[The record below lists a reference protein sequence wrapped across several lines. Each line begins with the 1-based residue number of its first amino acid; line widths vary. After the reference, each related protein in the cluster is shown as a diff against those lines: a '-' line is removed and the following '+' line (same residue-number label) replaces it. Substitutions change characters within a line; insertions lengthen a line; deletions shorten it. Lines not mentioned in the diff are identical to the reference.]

1 MKKRLQMEEGHTGE
15 RIGGHLPAA
24 LRGEQGVVIVV
35 VMMFSMIFLV
45 LGLALYWLSVGQIR
59 STETERKD
67 VKAFNVAE
75 AGVDAG
81 MLALK
86 LDWPFNPADNVIV
99 DGYQI
104 KSTLQSEN
112 ETLYDPTNA
121 SPSEFL
127 RVNVYDNSSL
137 TELFVTEPPDLDQRR
152 YWDFNADGKMFVDA
166 TSDVQD
172 DRHRILLLAER
183 QTWNLAFPMG
193 TALFANEVDANGQG
207 FDIVIE
213 DGGPPVWYDVS
224 DTTGKGIIAA
234 EGVDPRPSNE
244 DFEDVITP
252 ALIHALEGIA
262 EERGTYF
269 TDGELAEDFLTGDDE
284 GGSVVYIKS
293 AIPVDIASN
302 VQIGSVAA
310 PVVVVIDTPA
320 GSVNGWDMTGTADF
334 YGVLVVVGGTTLKGT
349 CSTHGAVFTSGTL
362 LNLGNGSVPEL
373 CYNFTVIKN
382 INRQYVLSVNIVPNS
397 WEEYAIPTGM

>member
-1 MKKRLQMEEGHTGE
+1 
-15 RIGGHLPAA
+15 
-24 LRGEQGVVIVV
+24 
-35 VMMFSMIFLV
+35 
-45 LGLALYWLSVGQIR
+45 
-59 STETERKD
+59 
-67 VKAFNVAE
+67 
-75 AGVDAG
+75 
-81 MLALK
+81 
-86 LDWPFNPADNVIV
+86 VIV

-127 RVNVYDNSSL
+127 RVSVYDNSSL
-137 TELFVTEPPDLDQRR
+137 TQLFVSEPPDLDQRR
-152 YWDFNADGKMFVDA
+152 YWDFNADGMMFVDA

-183 QTWNLAFPMG
+183 QTWNLEFPLG
-193 TALFANEVDANGQG
+193 TTLFATEVDANGQG
-207 FDIVIE
+207 LDIVIE

-224 DTTGKGIIAA
+224 DTTGKGINAGDGIQPMATSA
-234 EGVDPRPSNE
+234 E
-244 DFEDVITP
+244 FEELITP
-252 ALIHALEGIA
+252 ALIHALEGLA
-262 EERGTYF
+262 TERGTYF

-284 GGSVVYIKS
+284 GGSVVYVKS

-310 PVVVVIDTPA
+310 PVVVVIDTPD
-320 GSVNGWDMTGTADF
+320 GSVNGWDMRGSADF
-334 YGVLVVVGGTTLKGT
+334 YGVLVVVGDTTLKGT
-349 CSTHGAVFTSGTL
+349 CSTHGAIFTSGTL
-362 LNLGNGSVPEL
+362 LNQGNGTDPEL

-382 INRQYVLSVNIVPNS
+382 LNRQYVLSVNIVPNS